1 MGLLKK
7 RELGFFYQDQMWDFV
22 TQIKVQDWKL
32 EGSSMVIKYCVEV
45 S

>member
-7 RELGFFYQDQMWDFV
+7 QELGSIYQDQTGDFV

-32 EGSSMVIKYCVEV
+32 EGSSTVIKDCVEV